1 MSIRIMAK
9 VWELY
14 PGGGTELLSLLAL
27 ADWSDDDGRC
37 YPSMAAIAKKTRLSI
52 SQARRVVHG
61 LIGDGFVQV
70 IGNENGGPPG
80 SSRQYRIDIGHLTA
94 CIGAS
99 GTASAHATP
108 STDARASTHARDGLH
123 GCAETASAHASLT
136 IIEPSIT
143 VNDSDQASP
152 DHGIQLEK
160 IPDCPH
166 QQIIA
171 LYAKHLPQLPQPRV
185 WEGKRSDNLRSRW
198 RWVLTAKKSNGHRY
212 AHDLQSALSFFDRYF
227 GYVAASDF
235 LTGRDG
241 KWQGCDLAWLV
252 KAENFAKVIEGK
264 YENRLEAAA

>member
-1 MSIRIMAK
+1 MA
-9 VWELY
+9 
-14 PGGGTELLSLLAL
+14 S
-27 ADWSDDDGRC
+27 
-37 YPSMAAIAKKTRLSI
+37 IAKKTRLSI

-61 LIGDGFVQV
+61 LIGDDFVKV

-80 SSRQYRIDIGHLTA
+80 SSRQYQINVQRLTA
-94 CIGAS
+94 CMDARGTAS
-99 GTASAHATP
+99 AHATPSTHARDGLHGCAETASAHATP

-136 IIEPSIT
+136 VIEPSLT

-152 DHGIQLEK
+152 DHPTLEK

-171 LYAKHLPQLPQPRV
+171 LYAMHLPALPQPRI
-185 WEGKRSDNLRSRW
+185 WEGKRSENLRARW
-198 RWVLTAKKSNGHRY
+198 RWVLSAKRGNGNRY
-212 AHDLQSALSFFDRYF
+212 AIDLESGLGFFERFF

-235 LTGRDG
+235 LNGRDG

-264 YENRLEAAA
+264 YENRIEVAA